1 MNILTRIIN
10 RFLGEEERERKF
22 TPTAVVTYAG
32 SVPMS
37 ERGAMMLSVVYRC
50 VDLISNSVAQ
60 LPIRIYDKQ
69 KRRVDNDLS
78 YIVNER
84 PNNTINRYDFIKL
97 LVSSMILRG
106 NAYAIVERDERME
119 VKALRF
125 VNPDVVTIKTIL
137 SEDNGT
143 VQEVFYQIGGKVYE
157 AVNVLHLINFSYD
170 GINGVSTLTH
180 ALNSLQIA
188 QDSEAT
194 ARSFFSGGCNL
205 GGYIKVNGGLLDEEQ
220 KKELKNSWTSAL
232 GVQGGTPQGVVVLEG
247 NMEYVPIS
255 VKPQEAQLLESRKF
269 NVVDLCRFFGVSPT
283 KVFDLSKSSYSTIEA
298 EALAFLSDT
307 LQPFLAKI
315 ECELQAK
322 LLSEEQRKEY
332 DVKFDTTQLLRT
344 DKNSLA
350 SYFSTLFNIGVLSQ
364 NEIRSMIDLEP
375 ISEGDKH
382 YIQVNLATNGA
393 DGAAE

>member
-1 MNILTRIIN
+1 MGILTRIIN
-10 RFLGEEERERKF
+10 RFLGEEREKKF

-125 VNPDVVTIKTIL
+125 VNPDTVTIKTIL

-170 GINGVSTLTH
+170 GINGLSTLTH

-205 GGYIKVNGGLLDEEQ
+205 GGTLTVQGTLDEEQ
-220 KKELKNSWTSAL
+220 KKELGNSWMDAL
-232 GVQGGTPQGVVVLEG
+232 STHGGRPQGVIVLEG
-247 NMEYVPIS
+247 GMEYKPIS
-255 VKPQEAQLLESRKF
+255 VNPQEAQLLESRKF
-269 NVVDLCRFFGVSPT
+269 NVIDLCRFFGVSPT

-307 LQPFLAKI
+307 LQPYLAKI

-322 LLSEEQRKEY
+322 LLSEEQRREY

-375 ISEGDKH
+375 IAKGDKH

>member
-1 MNILTRIIN
+1 MGILTRIIN
-10 RFLGEEERERKF
+10 RFLGEEREKKF

-125 VNPDVVTIKTIL
+125 VNPDTVTIKTIL

-205 GGYIKVNGGLLDEEQ
+205 GGTLTVQGTLDEEQ
-220 KKELKNSWTSAL
+220 KKELGNSWMDAL
-232 GVQGGTPQGVVVLEG
+232 STHGGRPQGVIVLEG
-247 NMEYVPIS
+247 GMEYKPIS
-255 VKPQEAQLLESRKF
+255 VNPQEAQLLESRKF
-269 NVVDLCRFFGVSPT
+269 NVIDLCRFFGVSPT

-307 LQPFLAKI
+307 LQPYLAKI

-322 LLSEEQRKEY
+322 LLSEEQRREY

-375 ISEGDKH
+375 IAKGDKH